1 MDEIQAYFEGQITFE
16 ELSEFAKLFVTNLHA
31 SNVTSINRG
40 FGIIDRTGDQDPHGP
55 FVRITWTIDALS
67 GPNREW
73 VSVTQLTEA
82 VLADMHVAEWVTK
95 IAGSSEPSEL
105 QRVITVMVDTWCS
118 MLLTDEIVADFGI
131 ELSFDENGPVWR
143 TIHRPNLVRTGVE
156 AALIDHLI
164 NTCGGNPLTDVEGR
178 LQIQLAEFDVFI
190 GRDSSAERS
199 AFALTERPL
208 VASVLAGVELDGDRW
223 RDVVTEWVNH
233 PTRPEGFLVELT
245 AGTGF
250 QVWVDRV
257 LDGDVIQQ
265 LDELIEHSRV
275 LMTALAPWELNPP
288 RN

>member
-1 MDEIQAYFEGQITFE
+1 
-16 ELSEFAKLFVTNLHA
+16 
-31 SNVTSINRG
+31 
-40 FGIIDRTGDQDPHGP
+40 
-55 FVRITWTIDALS
+55 VRITWTIDALS
-67 GPNREW
+67 GTDRRW
-73 VSVTQLTEA
+73 VTVTELTEA

-118 MLLTDEIVADFGI
+118 MLLTDEIDADFGI

-143 TIHRPNLVRTGVE
+143 TIHRPNMVRTGIE
-156 AALIDHLI
+156 AAAIDHLI
-164 NTCGGNPLTDVEGR
+164 TAYNGTPLSDVEGR

-199 AFALTERPL
+199 AFALTERPI

-257 LDGDVIQQ
+257 LDGDSVAQ
-265 LDELIEHSRV
+265 LDELITNARV
-275 LMTALAPWELNPP
+275 LTAALQPWEQNPH
-288 RN
+288 

>member
-1 MDEIQAYFEGQITFE
+1 MDEIQGYFEGQITFE

-73 VSVTQLTEA
+73 VSVAQLTEA
-82 VLADMHVAEWVTK
+82 ALADMHVAEWVTK

-143 TIHRPNLVRTGVE
+143 TIHRPNMVRTGVE
-156 AALIDHLI
+156 AALIDHLLI
-164 NTCGGNPLTDVEGR
+164 AHGGNPLSDVEGR

-199 AFALTERPL
+199 AFALTERPI

-223 RDVVTEWVNH
+223 RDVVTEWVNQ
-233 PTRPEGFLVELT
+233 PNRPEEFLVELT
-245 AGTGF
+245 AGTGY

-257 LDGDVIQQ
+257 LDGDVIHQ
-265 LDELIEHSRV
+265 LDELIEHSRA

>member
-1 MDEIQAYFEGQITFE
+1 MDEIQAYFAGQITFDD
-16 ELSEFAKLFVTNLHA
+16 LSDFAKLFVTNLHA

-40 FGIIDRTGDQDPHGP
+40 FGIIDRSKEEDPHGP

-67 GPNREW
+67 GADRHW
-73 VSVTQLTEA
+73 VTVAELTEA

-105 QRVITVMVDTWCS
+105 QRVVTVMVDTWCS
-118 MLLTDEIVADFGI
+118 MLLTDEIVTDFGI

-143 TIHRPNLVRTGVE
+143 TIHRPNMVCTGIE
-156 AALIDHLI
+156 AAAIDHLI
-164 NTCGGNPLTDVEGR
+164 TAYNGTPLSDVEGR
-178 LQIQLAEFDVFI
+178 LQVKLAEFDVFI

-208 VASVLAGVELDGDRW
+208 FASVLAGVELDGDRW
-223 RDVVTEWVNH
+223 RGVVTDWVNH
-233 PTRPEGFLVELT
+233 PSRPEGFMVELT
-245 AGTGF
+245 AGTGY

-257 LDGDVIQQ
+257 LDGDALGQ
-265 LDELIEHSRV
+265 LDELIAHSRV